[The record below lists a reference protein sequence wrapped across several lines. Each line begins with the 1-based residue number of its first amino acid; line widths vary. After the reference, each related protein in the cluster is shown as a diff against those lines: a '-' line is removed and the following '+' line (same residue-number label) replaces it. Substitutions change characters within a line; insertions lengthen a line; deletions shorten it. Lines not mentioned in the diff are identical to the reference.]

1 MEDFSHV
8 PSLMPQD
15 SSPGSK
21 DAHYIIN
28 QGMSLNEQGGKHR
41 IQGRT
46 SFQWAVN
53 EAVSSA
59 ETLFLFFSKLSTTIG
74 QEMWRTAD
82 ETNSSRYHSTSIQL
96 NLKRVI
102 SLTDKQCSPKYFVF
116 LFSDDKITQ
125 RNKEIQR
132 MDKKFTVHY

>member
-41 IQGRT
+41 I
-46 SFQWAVN
+46 
-53 EAVSSA
+53 
-59 ETLFLFFSKLSTTIG
+59 
-74 QEMWRTAD
+74 
-82 ETNSSRYHSTSIQL
+82 
-96 NLKRVI
+96 
-102 SLTDKQCSPKYFVF
+102 
-116 LFSDDKITQ
+116 
-125 RNKEIQR
+125 
-132 MDKKFTVHY
+132 